1 MSMKRIVF
9 SLALVC
15 LSVVSAK
22 ALTLGGTAYD
32 LDTLAHYQAGPGTW
46 YTQVRMYRSGTMQ
59 NRRDVYIL
67 QVDRRNPYVSVQTVL
82 SNDSLEKGE
91 CPSLMAKRKSQPG
104 KRYFAGTNGDWWST
118 TRPGVPE
125 GAFVTEN
132 TIAITPQNGR
142 AALAMCAIDQH
153 DSLYYGHDFFTDVR
167 LCTATDTVRC
177 NHVNDIR
184 YENEL
189 VLYNSYNGHF
199 THTDNSGTEV
209 LCRIDPAT
217 PWGTNTVMRAEV
229 LRTEAGKGN
238 MRIDDGCFVLSARD
252 DMQQHLQALTV
263 GQQIELHISTS
274 INGIYA
280 DFKAAL
286 GGQDRT
292 FMLVNGVVDNNWDER
307 HPRTGLGFSLTGD
320 TVIHCV
326 VDGRGK
332 SIGATTG
339 ELAEIMQF
347 FGAYNAMNMEGGGS
361 SSMNLALQGVMNV
374 PSDGHERA
382 ESQGIFAV
390 SSAPDDDA
398 ISRIEAYE
406 PYVRLPKYGVLSPA
420 FLGYNR
426 YDMLLN
432 TDVQGVSLSCGETVG
447 YIDADGHYVCLA
459 SGDVQA
465 VKDGISTTIHVQL
478 VDEAPIA
485 FRLDSVLQDDS
496 HPYAV
501 EVLATVGSTSMPIQ
515 PAALTWTSSD
525 PAVAVV
531 SDAGEVT
538 GVSNGYAHIVGELG
552 DFRDTILVHVQI
564 PTARIMV
571 WDDFRTP
578 DTWTLKCPSAYQPQ
592 WVVPESDAAPVDLQF
607 TYKKGRERYIR
618 LSKDAPLYSL
628 PDTIV
633 FAFATDVPLES
644 FYLSLRANNQL
655 HAQNI
660 TFTPAAEAYAD
671 MVAKIA
677 VCDYFGTDRIIYPLH
692 LECINFS
699 PLASTPVGTHH
710 LWLRGISLLYGT
722 GEPSGVEQ
730 MALQP
735 AVSAKIY
742 RDGQLYIVRN
752 GVWYNLLGT
761 IIKQ

>member
-1 MSMKRIVF
+1 MKRIVF
-9 SLALVC
+9 SLVLAC
-15 LSVVSAK
+15 LSGITVMAV
-22 ALTLGGTAYD
+22 TLGGVAYD
-32 LDTLAHYQAGPGTW
+32 MDTLSHYQAGPGTW
-46 YTQVRMYRSGTMQ
+46 YTQVRMYQSGTTQ

-67 QVDRRNPYVSVQTVL
+67 QVDRCNPYVSVQTVL

-91 CPSLMAKRKSQPG
+91 CPSEMAKRKSQPG

-132 TIAITPQNGR
+132 TIAITPWNGR
-142 AALAMCAIDQH
+142 ATLAMCAIDQH
-153 DSLYYGHDFFTDVR
+153 DSLYFGHDFFTDVV
-167 LCTATDTVRC
+167 LCTTTDTVRC
-177 NHVNDIR
+177 SHVNDIC

-189 VLYNSYNGHF
+189 VLYNAYNGHC

-217 PWGTNTVMRAEV
+217 PWGTNTIMRAEV
-229 LRTEAGKGN
+229 LRVEAGKGN
-238 MRIDDGCFVLSARD
+238 MRIEDGCFVLSARD
-252 DMQQHLQALTV
+252 GMQQHLQALTV

-307 HPRTGLGFSLTGD
+307 HPRTGLGFSVTGD

-332 SIGATTG
+332 SVGATTG

-361 SSMNLALQGVMNV
+361 SSMNLALRGVMNV

-390 SSAPDDDA
+390 SSAPDDDV

-406 PYVRLPKYGVLSPA
+406 PYVQLPKYGVLAPA
-420 FLGYNR
+420 FLGYNQ
-426 YDMLLN
+426 YDMLLDM
-432 TDVQGVSLSCGETVG
+432 DVQGVSLNCDGAIG
-447 YIDADGHYVCLA
+447 YIDAAGHYVCLA

-465 VKDGISTTIHVQL
+465 TKDGIRTTIHVQL

-485 FRLDSVLQDDS
+485 FRLDSIVQDAL
-496 HPYAV
+496 HPYRV
-501 EVLATVGSTSMPIQ
+501 EVQATVGNNTMDIQ
-515 PAALTWTSSD
+515 SGALAWTSSD
-525 PAVAVV
+525 PAVAMV
-531 SDAGEVT
+531 SDAGEIT
-538 GVSNGYAHIVGELG
+538 GVVNGYAEIVGELG
-552 DFRDTILVHVQI
+552 DFRDTLLVHVEI
-564 PTARIMV
+564 PAARTIT
-571 WDDFRTP
+571 WDNFRTP
-578 DTWTLKCPSAYQPQ
+578 DTWTIKCPSTYQPQ
-592 WVVPESDAAPVDLQF
+592 WTVPDSEDTPVDLQF

-618 LSKDAPLYSL
+618 LSKDASLYSL
-628 PDTIV
+628 PDTV
-633 FAFATDVPLES
+633 VLAFATDVPMES
-644 FYLSLRANNQL
+644 FYISLRTDNQL

-660 TFTPAAEAYAD
+660 SVTPAAEDWAD
-671 MVAKIA
+671 MVAKI
-677 VCDYFGTDRIIYPLH
+677 VVRDYFGTDRIIYPLH
-692 LECINFS
+692 MECINFS
-699 PLASTPVGTHH
+699 PLADTPAGTHH
-710 LWLRGISLLYGT
+710 LWLRGISLIYGT
-722 GEPSGVEQ
+722 NDPSGVEQ
-730 MALQP
+730 IVAQP
-735 AVSAKIY
+735 AASAKMY
-742 RDGQLYIVRN
+742 RNGQLYIIRH
-752 GVWYNLLGT
+752 GVWYNVLGT

>member
-1 MSMKRIVF
+1 MKRIVF
-9 SLALVC
+9 YLAFAC
-15 LSVVSAK
+15 LSVVSAM
-22 ALTLGGTAYD
+22 AVTLGGVAYD
-32 LDTLAHYQAGPGTW
+32 MDTLSHYQAGPGTW
-46 YTQVRMYRSGTMQ
+46 YTQVRMYQSGTTQ

-91 CPSLMAKRKSQPG
+91 CPSEMAKRKSQPG

-132 TIAITPQNGR
+132 TIAITPWNGR
-142 AALAMCAIDQH
+142 ATLAMCAIDQH
-153 DSLYYGHDFFTDVR
+153 DSLYFGHDFFTDVV
-167 LCTATDTVRC
+167 LCTTTDTVRC
-177 NHVNDIR
+177 SHVNDIC
-184 YENEL
+184 YEDEL
-189 VLYNSYNGHF
+189 VLYNAYNGHC

-217 PWGTNTVMRAEV
+217 PWGTNTIMRAEV
-229 LRTEAGKGN
+229 LRVEAGKGN
-238 MRIDDGCFVLSARD
+238 MRIEDGCFVLSARD
-252 DMQQHLQALTV
+252 GMQQHLQALTV

-332 SIGATTG
+332 SVGATTG

-390 SSAPDDDA
+390 SSAPDDDV

-406 PYVRLPKYGVLSPA
+406 PSVQLPKYGVSAPA
-420 FLGYNR
+420 FLGYNQ
-426 YDMLLN
+426 YDMLLDI
-432 TDVQGVSLSCGETVG
+432 DVQGVRLSCDETVG
-447 YIDADGHYVCLA
+447 YIDANGHYVCLA
-459 SGDVQA
+459 SGDVRA
-465 VKDGISTTIHVQL
+465 TKDGIGTTIHVQL

-485 FRLDSVLQDDS
+485 FRLDSVMQDGL
-496 HPYAV
+496 HPYTV
-501 EVLATVGSTSMPIQ
+501 EVEAIVGTHIMGIRSD
-515 PAALTWTSSD
+515 ALSWTSSA
-525 PAVAVV
+525 PSVAAVN
-531 SDAGEVT
+531 DAGEVI
-538 GVSNGYAHIVGELG
+538 GLQNGYAEIIGELG
-552 DFRDTILVHVQI
+552 DFRDTLLVHVQI
-564 PTARIMV
+564 PTARTMM

-578 DTWTLKCPSAYQPQ
+578 DTWTLKCPSTYKPQ
-592 WVVPESDAAPVDLQF
+592 WVALESEDAPVDLQF
-607 TYKKGRERYIR
+607 TYKNGRERYIR
-618 LSKDAPLYSL
+618 LSKNAPLYSM
-628 PDTIV
+628 PDTIRLV
-633 FAFATDVPLES
+633 YATDALVEN
-644 FYLSLRANNQL
+644 FYLSVRADNEL

-660 TFTPAAEAYAD
+660 TFKPSVEVGTDRVAD
-671 MVAKIA
+671 VVVK
-677 VCDYFGTDRIIYPLH
+677 DFFGTDVAIFPLH
-692 LECINFS
+692 FECINFS
-699 PLASTPVGTHH
+699 LQSSTPAGAHH
-710 LWLRGISLLYGT
+710 FWLKGISLHYDVNNT
-722 GEPSGVEQ
+722 SGMEQ
-730 MALQP
+730 TVVMP
-735 AVSAKIY
+735 VSSYTIW

-752 GVWYNLLGT
+752 GVWYNMLGT

>member
-1 MSMKRIVF
+1 MKRIVLF
-9 SLALVC
+9 LVFAC
-15 LSVVSAK
+15 LSVVSVMAV
-22 ALTLGGTAYD
+22 TLGGVAYD
-32 LDTLAHYQAGPGTW
+32 MDTLSHYQAGPGTW
-46 YTQVRMYRSGTMQ
+46 YTQVRMYQSGTTQ

-91 CPSLMAKRKSQPG
+91 CPSEMAKRKSQPG

-132 TIAITPQNGR
+132 TIAITPWNGR
-142 AALAMCAIDQH
+142 ATLAMCAIDQH
-153 DSLYYGHDFFTDVR
+153 DSLYFGHDFFTDVL

-177 NHVNDIR
+177 SHVNDIR

-189 VLYNSYNGHF
+189 VLYNAYNGRF

-217 PWGTNTVMRAEV
+217 PWGTNITMRAEV
-229 LRTEAGKGN
+229 LRVEAGKGN
-238 MRIDDGCFVLSARD
+238 MRIEDGCFVLSARD
-252 DMQQHLQALTV
+252 GMQQHLQALTV

-332 SIGATTG
+332 SVGATTG

-347 FGAYNAMNMEGGGS
+347 FGTYNAMNMEGGGS

-390 SSAPDDDA
+390 SSAPDDDV

-406 PYVRLPKYGVLSPA
+406 PSVQLPKYGVLAPA
-420 FLGYNR
+420 FLGYNQ
-426 YDMLLN
+426 YDMLLDI
-432 TDVQGVSLSCGETVG
+432 DVQGVSLSCDEAVG
-447 YIDADGHYVCLA
+447 YIDDAGHYVCLA
-459 SGDVQA
+459 SGDVRA
-465 VKDGISTTIHVQL
+465 TKDGIGTTIHVQL

-485 FRLDSVLQDDS
+485 FRLDSVIQDGL
-496 HPYAV
+496 HPYTV
-501 EVLATVGSTSMPIQ
+501 EVEAIVGTHIMGIRSD
-515 PAALTWTSSD
+515 ALSWTSSA
-525 PAVAVV
+525 PSVAAVN
-531 SDAGEVT
+531 DAGEVI
-538 GVSNGYAHIVGELG
+538 GLQNGYAEIIGELG
-552 DFRDTILVHVQI
+552 DFRDTLLVHVQI
-564 PTARIMV
+564 PTGRTMM

-578 DTWTLKCPSAYQPQ
+578 DTWTLKCPSTYKPQ
-592 WVVPESDAAPVDLQF
+592 WVVPESEDSPVDLQF
-607 TYKKGRERYIR
+607 TYKNGRERYIR
-618 LSKDAPLYSL
+618 LSKNAPLYSM
-628 PDTIV
+628 PDTIRLV
-633 FAFATDVPLES
+633 YATDALVEN
-644 FYLSLRANNQL
+644 FYLSVRADNEL

-660 TFTPAAEAYAD
+660 TFKPSVEVGTDRVAD
-671 MVAKIA
+671 VVVK
-677 VCDYFGTDRIIYPLH
+677 DFFGTDVAIFPLH
-692 LECINFS
+692 FECINFS
-699 PLASTPVGTHH
+699 LQSSTSAGAHH
-710 LWLRGISLLYGT
+710 FWLKGISLHYDVNNT
-722 GEPSGVEQ
+722 SGVEQ
-730 MALQP
+730 TVVMP
-735 AVSAKIY
+735 VSSYTIW

-752 GVWYNLLGT
+752 GVWYNMLGT

>member
-1 MSMKRIVF
+1 MKRIVF
-9 SLALVC
+9 SLAFAC
-15 LSVVSAK
+15 LSVVSAM
-22 ALTLGGTAYD
+22 AVTLGGVAYD
-32 LDTLAHYQAGPGTW
+32 IDTLAHYQAGPGTW

-82 SNDSLEKGE
+82 ANDSIEKGE
-91 CPSLMAKRKSQPG
+91 CPSEMAKRKSQPG

-153 DSLYYGHDFFTDVR
+153 DSLYYGHDFFTDVL
-167 LCTATDTVRC
+167 LCTATDTIRC
-177 NHVNDIR
+177 SHVNDIR

-189 VLYNSYNGHF
+189 VLYNAYNGRF

-209 LCRIDPAT
+209 LCRINPAT

-229 LRTEAGKGN
+229 LRTETGKGN
-238 MRIDDGCFVLSARD
+238 MRIEDGCFVLSARD
-252 DMQQHLQALTV
+252 DMQQHLQSLAV
-263 GQQIELHISTS
+263 GQQIELHISAS
-274 INGIYA
+274 INGVYA

-320 TVIHCV
+320 TIIHCV

-347 FGAYNAMNMEGGGS
+347 FGAYTAMNMEGGGS

-398 ISRIEAYE
+398 ISRIEPYE
-406 PYVRLPKYGVLSPA
+406 PYVRLPKYGVLNPA
-420 FLGYNR
+420 FLGYNQ
-426 YDMLLN
+426 YDMLLD
-432 TDVQGVSLSCGETVG
+432 TDVQGVSLSCDEAVG

-459 SGDVQA
+459 SGDVKA
-465 VKDGISTTIHVQL
+465 TKDGISTTIHVQL

-501 EVLATVGSTSMPIQ
+501 EVLAAVGSTSMPIQ

-531 SDAGEVT
+531 SEAGEIT
-538 GVSNGYAHIVGELG
+538 GVANGYAHVIGELG

-564 PTARIMV
+564 PAAHTMI
-571 WDDFRTP
+571 WDDFRAP
-578 DTWTLKCPSAYQPQ
+578 DTWTLKCPSSYKPQ
-592 WVVPESDAAPVDLQF
+592 WIVSENKDTPVDLQF
-607 TYKKGRERYIR
+607 TYKKDRERYIR
-618 LSKDAPLYSL
+618 LSKDAPVYSM

-633 FAFATDVPLES
+633 LAFATDVPMES
-644 FYLSLRANNQL
+644 FYVSLRANNQL

-677 VCDYFGTDRIIYPLH
+677 VRDYFGQDRVIYPLF

-699 PLASTPVGTHH
+699 PLANTPVGTHH

-722 GEPSGVEQ
+722 GNPSGVEQ
-730 MALQP
+730 VALQP
-735 AVSAKIY
+735 AASAKIY
-742 RDGQLYIVRN
+742 RNGQLYIVRN
-752 GVWYNLLGT
+752 GVWYNILGT